1 MGKARS
7 SHKKQHFVPQCY
19 TKAWVDPAS
28 VGQSN
33 VDPYVWVFDKDGG
46 NARRK
51 SPANL
56 FTETDIYT
64 LTTEDGQRDLRL
76 EHGFQDLEDKF
87 TRIRNLRFKKMQ
99 WPNAEELQWLFTF
112 VAAAQ
117 TRTVSFRDHQREQW
131 GKIREQMELLEA
143 AHGERASSSGRAV
156 VRLNNR
162 STGEDVAIGIEEV
175 KEIEANPIQEIIGS
189 FLNVVVPM
197 FSRMSL
203 AVFCAEDGYEFVTSD
218 QPCVWFDKEGCKL
231 PMAARRL
238 ALGSPSIE
246 VTLPISPS
254 QCLALTHTPRLRGFM
269 SLPADEVDELN
280 KRHIAHC
287 KESFISRS
295 PILRTAWLRPD
306 DSRHGAAQDDPQSVT
321 DAEGRDQPG

>member
-19 TKAWVDPAS
+19 TKAWADPDS
-28 VGQSN
+28 VGQSKIA
-33 VDPYVWVFDKDGG
+33 PYVWVFDKDGS
-46 NARRK
+46 NPRRR

-64 LTTEDGQRDLRL
+64 LTRKDGHRDLRL
-76 EHGFQDLEDKF
+76 EHGFQDLEDRF
-87 TRIRNLRFKKMQ
+87 TRIRNMRFNKMQ
-99 WPNAEELQWLFTF
+99 WPNAEELQLLFAF
-112 VAAAQ
+112 VAAAH
-117 TRTVSFRDHQREQW
+117 TRTVGFRDHQREQW

-143 AHGERASSSGRAV
+143 AHGEWTSSGRRAI

-162 STGEDVAIGIEEV
+162 STGDDLAIGIDEV
-175 KEIEANPIQEIIGS
+175 REIEANPIQQIIGS

-203 AVFCAEDGYEFVTSD
+203 AVFSTDDPCGFVTSD
-218 QPCVWFDKEGCKL
+218 QPCVWFDKEAYKL
-231 PMAARRL
+231 PSRAGRL

-254 QCLALTHTPRLRGFM
+254 HCLALTHSPRLRGFIP
-269 SLPADEVDELN
+269 LPGGDFDELN

-295 PILRTAWLRPD
+295 PVVRDVWLRPKD
-306 DSRHGAAQDDPQSVT
+306 NGDLAPQGDPQ
-321 DAEGRDQPG
+321 E